1 METQITPATEL
12 IELHGTHTL
21 ERGGELY
28 NLSVAVERF
37 GPEGAPVVLVFTGL
51 SPSAHIASSEKD
63 PSKGW
68 WEFIVGSGK
77 AIDTDKYHLVC
88 VNSIGSCK
96 GSTGPA
102 SIDPRTGESYD
113 KDFPDI
119 TVWDIAEFT
128 ARAMEQIDITDI
140 HCVVGPSMGG
150 MTALAWIACRPGRTK
165 HMLNISSASEADP
178 FAIALRSLQREIIKA
193 DPEYIQ
199 GRYGKDMSPVPG
211 MVLARV
217 LGLIS
222 YRSGIEWRNRFGR
235 QRTTV
240 ESAYPDQEF
249 EIESYL
255 KRNAE
260 RFCKEFDPNSYI
272 KLSQSMDWFSFREK
286 YAEPAR
292 QIAICGLRT
301 ASVMAVSSDMLF
313 PVYQQRALYDLLVNS
328 GSEVDYHLVECPY
341 GHDAFLVEEQ
351 QFSNLI
357 SEYMQKTA
365 PD

>member
-1 METQITPATEL
+1 MESQITPATQL
-12 IELHGTHTL
+12 IELHGTHPL
-21 ERGGELY
+21 ERGGELE
-28 NLSVAVERF
+28 NPSVAVERF
-37 GPEGAPVVLVFTGL
+37 GSIDAPVILVFTGL

-63 PSKGW
+63 PTKGW
-68 WEFIVGSGK
+68 WEFVVGPGK

-88 VNSIGSCK
+88 VNSVGSCK

-102 SIDPRTGESYD
+102 SIDPRTGQPYGEN
-113 KDFPDI
+113 FPDI

-128 ARAMEQIDITDI
+128 AKAMEQIGITDI

-150 MTALAWIACRPGRTK
+150 MTALAWVACRPGRTK

-178 FAIALRSLQREIIKA
+178 FAIALRSLQREIIKS
-193 DPEYIQ
+193 DPDFQQ
-199 GRYGKDMSPVPG
+199 GRYGNDLSPIPG
-211 MVLARV
+211 MVLARM

-235 QRTTV
+235 QRTTKD
-240 ESAYPDQEF
+240 SAYPDQEF

-260 RFCKEFDPNSYI
+260 RFCKEFDPHSYI

-292 QIAICGLRT
+292 QIAISGLRT

-313 PVYQQRALYDLLVNS
+313 PVYQQRALFDLLVNS
-328 GSEVDYHLVECPY
+328 GVEVDYHLVECPY

-351 QFSNLI
+351 QFSDLI
-357 SEYMQKTA
+357 LEFMDKTT